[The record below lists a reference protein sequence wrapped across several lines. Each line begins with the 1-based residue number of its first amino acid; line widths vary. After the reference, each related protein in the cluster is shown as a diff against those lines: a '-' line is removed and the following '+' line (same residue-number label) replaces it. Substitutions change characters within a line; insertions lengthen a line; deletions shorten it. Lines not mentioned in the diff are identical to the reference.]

1 MDDSNSSASNPQAAL
16 RDALREERRASEWAA
31 QALPVLVA
39 GGDQLLGQDI
49 VARVEG
55 MVASLADQL
64 ADALRAEDRQEFAAQ
79 IRAELAFDTEL
90 VAFLHSLAMEF
101 RAATRLS
108 RDAGLDMVAPP
119 ELRALSSSDSPAP
132 SRLASSAIAAQARYL
147 GDMIAM
153 RLPLA
158 ELPAEMFD
166 RLVSRLD
173 VFDAAGPLRAGYEEG
188 ETRLTLLSRL
198 ATSRL
203 AFDRPAMDCRQ
214 SGLALFLTRLADGSG
229 LDRTSISLAWGSP
242 SFTRLALA
250 MRASGM
256 DIADIGRQCA
266 LVAPSA
272 SLPPAVENVDP
283 EEAKMMIAGADHR

>member
-1 MDDSNSSASNPQAAL
+1 MDDSNSLASNQQEAL

-31 QALPVLVA
+31 QALPRLIA

-64 ADALRAEDRQEFAAQ
+64 ANALRTEDRQEFAAQ
-79 IRAELAFDTEL
+79 IRGELAFDTEL
-90 VAFLHSLAMEF
+90 VAFLHALAMEF
-101 RAATRLS
+101 RATARLS
-108 RDAGLDMVAPP
+108 RDAGLDRVAPP
-119 ELRALSSSDSPAP
+119 ELRALSSGNSPTP
-132 SRLASSAIAAQARYL
+132 SRLASSAIGAQARYL

-153 RLPLA
+153 RLPLP

-173 VFDAAGPLRAGYEEG
+173 VCDAAGPLRAGYEEG

-198 ATSRL
+198 ATSGP
-203 AFDRPAMDCRQ
+203 AFDRPAMDCRR

-229 LDRTSISLAWGSP
+229 LDRTSISLALGSP

-256 DIADIGRQCA
+256 DIADIGCQCA
-266 LVAPSA
+266 LLAPYA
-272 SLPPAVENVDP
+272 SLPAALEDVEP
-283 EEAKMMIAGADHR
+283 EEAKTIIAGVDHR